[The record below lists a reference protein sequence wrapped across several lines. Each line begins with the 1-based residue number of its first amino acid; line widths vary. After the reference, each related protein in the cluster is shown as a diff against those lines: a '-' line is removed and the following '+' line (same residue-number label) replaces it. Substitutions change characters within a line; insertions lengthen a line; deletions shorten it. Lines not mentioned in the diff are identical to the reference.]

1 MGCTM
6 VQHKSAACNKAMA
19 SPQQNTYSSIP
30 QQLPQTQATATSNVG
45 GASQS
50 MAPTAPDNTSAPA
63 PAAADGA
70 NPGYY
75 SAESIQQAV
84 AATAALM
91 ASNGGSFGGGGSV
104 AIQQSVQPG
113 GVNTQVIPPTAAA
126 PTIPAQYSAIGASA
140 SAAAAAAPAPTTL
153 ATNPNEQL
161 MVLMAATAAMQQ
173 TQAQQQQPNQTIV
186 AAAAAADQQQGLG
199 LADQGS
205 VIGAAVGFGDT
216 MAPQIP
222 KQTQQV
228 QYERGSHV
236 MESTTVTMKDSEA
249 PAPAAV
255 VGGQQPTYVN
265 AKQYKRI
272 LKRREERALIE
283 EIYSIKRQRL
293 QEQKASSNGLS
304 AIDSSSGKRNQHE
317 SRRRH
322 AKKRPRHK
330 TGRFLTKTE
339 LVEYSKEHPEEDP
352 KRLKDDG
359 GEQMMEKQKYRQV

>member
-1 MGCTM
+1 MPEEDT
-6 VQHKSAACNKAMA
+6 AACNKAMA
-19 SPQQNTYSSIP
+19 SSQQNNYSSIP
-30 QQLPQTQATATSNVG
+30 QQLPQAQATATGSVG

-84 AATAALM
+84 VATAALVETN
-91 ASNGGSFGGGGSV
+91 AGSFGGGGSV

-140 SAAAAAAPAPTTL
+140 SASASAPTTL
-153 ATNPNEQL
+153 ATSPNEQL
-161 MVLMAATAAMQQ
+161 MALMAATAAMQQ

-186 AAAAAADQQQGLG
+186 AAAADQQQKFG

-236 MESTTVTMKDSEA
+236 MESTTATMKDSEA

-293 QEQKASSNGLS
+293 QEQKASSNGRS
-304 AIDSSSGKRNQHE
+304 EIDSSSGKRNQHE

-352 KRLKDDG
+352 KRLQNDG
-359 GEQMMEKQKYRQV
+359 AEPVMEK

>member
-1 MGCTM
+1 MLEED
-6 VQHKSAACNKAMA
+6 VAACNKAMA
-19 SPQQNTYSSIP
+19 SPQQNNYSSIP
-30 QQLPQTQATATSNVG
+30 QQQQQQLPQTQATAAGNG

-91 ASNGGSFGGGGSV
+91 ETNGGSFGGGGSF
-104 AIQQSVQPG
+104 IQQSVQPG
-113 GVNTQVIPPTAAA
+113 GVNTQVVPPTAAA
-126 PTIPAQYSAIGASA
+126 PTIPAQYLAMGASA
-140 SAAAAAAPAPTTL
+140 SAAAPDPTIL

-161 MVLMAATAAMQQ
+161 MALMAATAARQQ
-173 TQAQQQQPNQTIV
+173 TKAQQQQPNPTIV
-186 AAAAAADQQQGLG
+186 TAATAADQQQGFG
-199 LADQGS
+199 LADQGR
-205 VIGAAVGFGDT
+205 VIAAGIGFGDT
-216 MAPQIP
+216 MAPQTA
-222 KQTQQV
+222 QQMRQV

-236 MESTTVTMKDSEA
+236 MESTTATMKDSEA

-283 EIYSIKRQRL
+283 EMYSIKRQRL
-293 QEQKASSNGLS
+293 QEQKASLPVNGLS
-304 AIDSSSGKRNQHE
+304 EIDSSSGKRNQHE

-352 KRLKDDG
+352 KRLKDNG
-359 GEQMMEKQKYRQV
+359 GEQKMEKSKYRQV